1 MRLASAHLSWCVL
14 SQAVPRAAST
24 GYISAPSVITSP
36 APPPAQGAQEQRQPC
51 SSLSSVRSRL
61 LPPRHAAID
70 PAPARRSCLMH
81 AQCWPAPAPRR
92 TVTRLRRGKRPT
104 VRLPFTCPRVPGCRP
119 SSRITR
125 PGLFLG
131 TRHDALLL
139 RCRSTCTVP
148 PPLFRR
154 IGVRFLASVP
164 CRGPGRGD
172 SCLRVH
178 CHTVHCAG
186 AASTCRS
193 TRSTCNSSSLM

>member
-1 MRLASAHLSWCVL
+1 MVRVVA
-14 SQAVPRAAST
+14 
-24 GYISAPSVITSP
+24 GSP
-36 APPPAQGAQEQRQPC
+36 AGRVDWIHFGPQCYNKPGPPPAQGAQEQRQPC

-92 TVTRLRRGKRPT
+92 TVTRPTPWQASNRTATVHVPSRAGLPAVVANHKARSFPGYATRRAAT
-104 VRLPFTCPRVPGCRP
+104 LY
-119 SSRITR
+119 
-125 PGLFLG
+125 LY
-131 TRHDALLL
+131 
-139 RCRSTCTVP
+139 ST

-154 IGVRFLASVP
+154 TGVRFLASVP